1 MKEFKKF
8 FNIKGKYVFDFNDIR
23 VALTVLNVILIL
35 KFGLSVA
42 LIGLA
47 IAVFGTIRDMICEER
62 KINSTI
68 QHAMMIILNAYFVS
82 LM

>member
-1 MKEFKKF
+1 MTKFKKF

>member
-1 MKEFKKF
+1 MTEFKKF

>member
-1 MKEFKKF
+1 MTEFKKF
-8 FNIKGKYVFDFNDIR
+8 FNIKGRYVFDFNDIR

-68 QHAMMIILNAYFVS
+68 QHIMMIILNAYFYLS
-82 LM
+82 S

>member
-1 MKEFKKF
+1 MKKI
-8 FNIKGKYVFDFNDIR
+8 FNITADRYVFDFNDIR

-35 KFGLSVA
+35 RFGLSVA
-42 LIGLA
+42 WIGLA
-47 IAVFGTIRDMICEER
+47 IAVFGTIRDMVCEER

>member
-1 MKEFKKF
+1 MKKI
-8 FNIKGKYVFDFNDIR
+8 FNITADRYVFDFNDIR

-35 KFGLSVA
+35 RFGLSVA
-42 LIGLA
+42 WIGLA
-47 IAVFGTIRDMICEER
+47 IAVFGTVRDMVCEER